1 MLLPQFQYKIAKENG
16 AIIED
21 TAEAESEDI
30 LRGRLEAEGNL
41 IFYIKKKGL
50 PSFNLPSLKKSVS
63 QNDFLTLNQQFL
75 ALLKAGLPIL
85 TCLDILAERIT
96 DTAFHK
102 MLLNIKKDVK
112 GGTSISDSM
121 SKYPKIFPEL
131 YTASIRTGEQTGG
144 LPEIIQRY
152 INYLKKNLALKK
164 KIKSAIAYPIFLIVV
179 SIIVVMF
186 LLFYVMPT
194 FSNIYA
200 GYNKDLP
207 AATKML
213 LSAVSFIKA
222 KIYFLITGIILL
234 IVFLRIALMSSAGRL
249 IFDKWIIHIPVAG
262 DIIIKDIVIRI
273 NRTLSTLLKGGIP
286 LVSAMDMVSK
296 AITNRVISFRLQ
308 EAVGVIKG
316 GSTLTAAFEKTGI
329 MPKMALRMIEV
340 GEVSGSLDEMLNNIS
355 EIMEEEIDLKLTRL
369 TTLIEPAIMVFMGI
383 IVAFVVIAM
392 YLPVFNLAGA
402 VH

>member
-1 MLLPQFQYKIAKENG
+1 LPIFQYKIAKEDG
-16 AIIED
+16 SIIEA
-21 TAEAESEDI
+21 TAETESEEI
-30 LRGRLEAEGNL
+30 LRSRLEGEGNL
-41 IFYIKKKGL
+41 VFYIRNKGEIL
-50 PSFNLPSLKKSVS
+50 PFRLPSLKGSVS
-63 QNDFLTLNQQFL
+63 PNDLLIFNQQFL

-85 TCLDILAERIT
+85 MCLDILVERIT
-96 DTAFHK
+96 NKAFKDT
-102 MLLNIKKDVK
+102 LLSIKRDVK
-112 GGTSISDSM
+112 AGASISDAM
-121 SKYPKIFPEL
+121 SKHPKIFPEL

-152 INYLKKNLALKK
+152 ISYLKKNLALKK

-179 SIIVVMF
+179 SIIVVLF

-200 GYNKDLP
+200 GYSKDLP

-213 LSAVSFIKA
+213 LSTVSFIKA
-222 KIYFLITGIILL
+222 KIYLLITGIILL
-234 IVFLRIALMSSAGRL
+234 IVFLRIALMSEAGRL
-249 IFDKWIIHIPVAG
+249 IFDKWIIYFPVAG

-286 LVSAMDMVSK
+286 LVTAMDMVSK

-308 EAVGVIKG
+308 EAVGDIKG
-316 GSTLTAAFEKTGI
+316 GSTLTAALEKTGI

-383 IVAFVVIAM
+383 IVAFIVIAM
-392 YLPVFNLAGA
+392 YLPIFNLAGA
-402 VH
+402 MH

>member
-1 MLLPQFQYKIAKENG
+1 MPIFQYKIAKENG

-21 TAEAESEDI
+21 TAEAENEDI

-50 PSFNLPSLKKSVS
+50 PLFNLPTLKKSVS
-63 QNDFLTLNQQFL
+63 QNDFFTFNQQFL

-96 DTAFHK
+96 DTTFQKA
-102 MLLNIKKDVK
+102 LLNIKKDVK
-112 GGTSISDSM
+112 GGASISDSM

-144 LPEIIQRY
+144 LTEIIQRY

-179 SIIVVMF
+179 SIIVVLF

-200 GYNKDLP
+200 GYSKELP

-213 LSAVSFIKA
+213 LNTISFVKA
-222 KIYFLITGIILL
+222 KIYLLIAGIILL
-234 IVFLRIALMSSAGRL
+234 IVFLKISFISDRGRL
-249 IFDKWIIHIPVAG
+249 IFDRWILRIPIAG
-262 DIIIKDIVIRI
+262 DIIIKDIIIRI

-286 LVSAMDMVSK
+286 LVTAMEMVAK
-296 AITNRVISFRLQ
+296 AVTNRIISFRLQ
-308 EAVGVIKG
+308 EASAAIRG
-316 GSTLTAAFEKTGI
+316 GTTLTAAFENTGI

-383 IVAFVVIAM
+383 IVAFIVIAM
-392 YLPVFNLAGA
+392 YLPIFNLAGA
-402 VH
+402 MH